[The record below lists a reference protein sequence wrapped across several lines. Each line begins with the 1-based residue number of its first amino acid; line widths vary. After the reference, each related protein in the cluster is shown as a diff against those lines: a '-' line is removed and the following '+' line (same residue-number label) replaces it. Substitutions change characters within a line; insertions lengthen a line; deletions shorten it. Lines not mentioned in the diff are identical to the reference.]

1 MTRLVSPPETLRGDV
16 SLPGDKSIAHRS
28 LMLNAMAKG
37 TAHVTNFPKGADTLS
52 TLACLQTLGI
62 QFDVQLS
69 ENDSLI
75 IDVHGNGMGGFTEPS
90 DVLDAGNSGTTMR
103 LISGLLAGL
112 PFYSVLTG
120 DDSLRNRPMGR
131 IVEPLSQMGAHFS
144 GRQQNNYAPLS
155 IIGGNLK
162 PIDYVLPV
170 ASAQVKS
177 AVIIAGLNANG
188 RTTIHS
194 PSPSRDHTELM
205 LAAMGVP
212 IVSDNGTTIQVDAT
226 VPRAVDV
233 EIPGDI
239 SSAAPWIVAGL
250 IHPDAHITVRN
261 VGVNPTRTGI
271 LDVLQRMGGTIELLN
286 KRMQGGE
293 EVADITSQSSDL
305 RGTEISGDIISIL
318 ADELP
323 LLALAG
329 TVATGKTIIRDAQ
342 ELRVKESDRIKTTV
356 TGLSNLGAKIE
367 EHDDGMVVYGGHV
380 PRGGSGTS
388 SGDHRIAILL
398 AIAGLTGSGDT
409 SIDGEEAV
417 SISYPSF
424 WDDVDRLSGRT
435 TI

>member
-1 MTRLVSPPETLRGDV
+1 MTRLVSPPQTLRGDV

-52 TLACLQTLGI
+52 TLRCLQTLGI
-62 QFDVQLS
+62 QFDVQPG
-69 ENDSLI
+69 ENDSLA
-75 IDVHGNGMGGFTEPS
+75 IDVHGEGMDGFTEPS

-112 PFYSVLTG
+112 PFHSVLTG

-131 IVEPLSQMGAHFS
+131 IVEPLSQMGAHIS

-155 IIGGNLK
+155 IFGGTLK

-177 AVIIAGLNANG
+177 AVLIAGLNTNG

-212 IVSDNGTTIQVDAT
+212 IVSENGTKIQVDPKE
-226 VPRAVDV
+226 PRAVNV

-250 IHPDAHITVRN
+250 IHPNAQITVRN
-261 VGVNPTRTGI
+261 VGVNQPRTGI

-305 RGTEISGDIISIL
+305 RGTEIAGDIISIL

-380 PRGGSGTS
+380 PKGGSGTS

-409 SIDGEEAV
+409 SIDDEEAV

-435 TI
+435 TN

>member
-1 MTRLVSPPETLRGDV
+1 MTRLVSPPQTLRGDV
-16 SLPGDKSIAHRS
+16 FLPGDKSIAHRS
-28 LMLNAMAKG
+28 LILNSMAKG
-37 TAHVTNFPKGADTLS
+37 IAHVTNFPKGADTLS
-52 TLACLQTLGI
+52 TLSCLQILGI
-62 QFDVQLS
+62 PFDVQPGD
-69 ENDSLI
+69 NDSLS
-75 IDVHGNGMGGFTEPS
+75 IDVHGNGVEGFTEPS

-112 PFYSVLTG
+112 PVYSVLTG

-131 IVEPLSQMGAHFS
+131 IVEPLSQMGAQFS
-144 GRQQNNYAPLS
+144 GRKQNNYAPLS
-155 IIGGNLK
+155 IIGGDLNA
-162 PIDYVLPV
+162 IDYVLPV

-194 PSPSRDHTELM
+194 PSPSRNHTELM

-212 IVSDNGTTIQVDAT
+212 IVSDNGIHIEVEPT
-226 VPRAVDV
+226 VPRSVDV

-261 VGVNPTRTGI
+261 VGINPTRTGI
-271 LDVLQRMGGTIELLN
+271 LDVLQRMGGTVELLN

-305 RGTEISGDIISIL
+305 HGTEIAGDIISIL

-329 TVATGKTIIRDAQ
+329 TIATGKTIIRDAQ

-356 TGLSNLGAKIE
+356 TGLNNLGARIE

-380 PRGGSGTS
+380 PKGGNGTS

-409 SIDGEEAV
+409 SIEGDDAV

-424 WDDVDRLSGRT
+424 WDEIDRLSDRPPN
-435 TI
+435 